1 VKEEEEERKDGSL
14 TRKVV
19 LRSNDCET
27 DQTQKQLVIERNN
40 RRRELTVGIVIGIVV
55 VVTIVKIGS
64 ST

>member
-1 VKEEEEERKDGSL
+1 MKEEEEERKDGSL
-14 TRKVV
+14 TRKEV

-27 DQTQKQLVIERNN
+27 DHKSNKLVIERNN

-64 ST
+64 SR